1 MVGTKTSQVIGAVLA
16 VGGLAA
22 CGGASTPNA
31 SETPTEAA
39 SIAEETSVTAVGATP
54 VTEPEPLPT
63 FDTSAIMASGP
74 SDAIAQINARDEVR
88 RRIAVETGQDMDEV
102 PLDVTWPYGPCTDA
116 ASLIPPPREGW
127 RLFALSAGEWP
138 QTADMAR
145 ITYSSVDE
153 TLTPGTPE
161 YGASKQNFSV
171 HISSGTGNTQAMKD
185 TYSNPQMAEMLLE
198 SGPYNYPIRKM
209 PAGFPG
215 RGVLLGEYFVQL
227 DGTGKD
233 MDAYFSTIIKC
244 GIDSGLIADGVDPA
258 TLGD

>member
-1 MVGTKTSQVIGAVLA
+1 MVGTKTNRFIGAALA
-16 VGGLAA
+16 AGGLTA
-22 CGGASTPNA
+22 CGGASAPDA
-31 SETPTEAA
+31 SEPLTETA
-39 SIAEETSVTAVGATP
+39 SIADETSGATADATP
-54 VTEPEPLPT
+54 AAEPESVPT
-63 FDTSAIMASGP
+63 LDTSAIVASGP
-74 SDAIAQINARDEVR
+74 SDAIAQINARDEMR
-88 RRIAVETGQDMDEV
+88 RRIAVETGQNIGQI
-102 PLDVTWPYGPCTDA
+102 PLDVSWPYGPCTDA
-116 ASLIPPPREGW
+116 ASLIPPPRDGW

-138 QTADMAR
+138 QNADMAR

-171 HISSGTGNTQAMKD
+171 HISSGTGNTQGMKD

-198 SGPYNYPIRKM
+198 PGPYNYPIRKM

-258 TLGD
+258 TLVD